1 MDYDD
6 EIITELTTQ
15 ECWEALRGAELGRL
29 AYRIGEDVNIAP
41 VNYAV
46 DGETL
51 LFMTAEGSKLLG
63 VVMNAGVAF
72 EIDRIDGELAHSV
85 VVRGRA
91 RLLEEDE
98 AHRAEN
104 VALRPWIDT
113 LKYNV
118 VEIVPEGLT
127 GRRFRLNEPQPG
139 ATRRS

>member
-15 ECWEALRGAELGRL
+15 ECWEALRGAQFGRL
-29 AYRIGEDVNIAP
+29 AYRIGEDVDIAP

-46 DGETL
+46 EGDTL

-63 VVMNAGVAF
+63 VVMNPRVAF
-72 EIDRIDGELAHSV
+72 EIDRIDGEVAHSV
-85 VVRGRA
+85 VVQGRA

-104 VALRPWIDT
+104 VALRSWTDT

-118 VEIVPEGLT
+118 VEIVPDGLT
-127 GRRFRLNEPQPG
+127 GRRFKLNEPQPG
-139 ATRRS
+139 TTRQA